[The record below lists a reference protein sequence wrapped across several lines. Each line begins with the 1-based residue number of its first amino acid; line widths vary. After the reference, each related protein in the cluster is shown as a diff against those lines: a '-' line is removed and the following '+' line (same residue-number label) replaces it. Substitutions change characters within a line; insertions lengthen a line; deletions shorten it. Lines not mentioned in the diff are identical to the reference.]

1 MNGIPEL
8 FVTNTLTGAIL
19 LALSIPL
26 VKNAVKMNYIYGI
39 RIEKALESEE
49 NWYKINN
56 FAGKRLIFWSI
67 ILVCVGIFNYFINID
82 KNPVLFNI
90 FALAPGIIIP
100 WIIEIHVFAKSLKQ
114 IYRKPQSI
122 TQSAY

>member
-1 MNGIPEL
+1 VNGIPEL

-90 FALAPGIIIP
+90 FALAPGIIIIP
-100 WIIEIHVFAKSLKQ
+100 WIIEIHVFAKKL
-114 IYRKPQSI
+114 
-122 TQSAY
+122 